1 MQRPGSKDG
10 VTEKQGSMKKNGFL
24 PPTYLLAAMV
34 AMIVLHFVF
43 PLTRIVPTPWN
54 LLGLIPLGLGVAL
67 NLLADRAFKVV
78 QTTVK
83 PFEESSALV
92 TDGAFRISRNPM
104 YLGYVLILLG
114 LGVLMRSLGPLIII
128 PIFALLMDRIFI
140 QEEEQML
147 ETRFGETWAI
157 YKARV
162 RRWI

>member
-1 MQRPGSKDG
+1 
-10 VTEKQGSMKKNGFL
+10 MKKNEIL

-34 AMIVLHFVF
+34 AMIVLHFVL
-43 PLTRIVPTPWN
+43 PLTRIVPAPWN
-54 LLGLIPLGLGVAL
+54 LLGLVPLGLGLAL
-67 NLLADRAFKVV
+67 NLVADQAFKVA

-83 PFEESSALV
+83 SFEESSALV
-92 TDGAFRISRNPM
+92 TGGAFRISRNPM

-128 PIFALLMDRIFI
+128 PIFAVLMDRTFI
-140 QEEEQML
+140 QVEERML
-147 ETRFGETWAI
+147 ETRFADAWAA